1 MKEEADVGFKSTN
14 DYAHMG
20 GHDGHTAILI
30 ATAELLVNWAG
41 RIPKNKSIRLIF

>member
-30 ATAELLVNWAG
+30 ATAELLVN
-41 RIPKNKSIRLIF
+41 